1 MQSKNV
7 PLSIHVTDEGMA
19 TAVRLEHS
27 LKALDPIYVT
37 DEGMST
43 AVRLEQPE
51 KASEPILVTDW
62 IFTFVRL
69 EQPLYLQL
77 VV

>member
-1 MQSKNV
+1 
-7 PLSIHVTDEGMA
+7 
-19 TAVRLEHS
+19 
-27 LKALDPIYVT
+27 
-37 DEGMST
+37 MST

-69 EQPLYLQL
+69 EQPLYLEL
-77 VV
+77 IDYHAFAVNMAEKWIGFYLWVYGK